1 MKMKQKGLPPWNDN
15 EKKRKRKAVALPAS
29 YLHVSE
35 AQLLH
40 GTLGRGGGRNLS
52 ISFAQE
58 DPRPNLSESPVRIVL
73 SNLLPYSGF
82 LLVRQGSR
90 RGSANEVPKI

>member
-40 GTLGRGGGRNLS
+40 GTLGRGGGGIYQFPSHKRILGQ
-52 ISFAQE
+52 IS
-58 DPRPNLSESPVRIVL
+58 PS
-73 SNLLPYSGF
+73 LP
-82 LLVRQGSR
+82 
-90 RGSANEVPKI
+90 